1 MEMFDMASRVEFAAE
16 QSEQICDLITIVL
29 TEVFDACYSEDDC
42 GLGKLLPY
50 EYSFNTVLI
59 AAIDFCNEQKKSL
72 NEVKEQLYK
81 LSRESKG
88 ERA

>member
-1 MEMFDMASRVEFAAE
+1 MEMFDMASRVEYAAE
-16 QSEQICDLITIVL
+16 QSEQIRDLITIVL
-29 TEVFDACYSEDDC
+29 TEVFDECYAEDDF

-50 EYSFNTVLI
+50 EHSFNTVLI